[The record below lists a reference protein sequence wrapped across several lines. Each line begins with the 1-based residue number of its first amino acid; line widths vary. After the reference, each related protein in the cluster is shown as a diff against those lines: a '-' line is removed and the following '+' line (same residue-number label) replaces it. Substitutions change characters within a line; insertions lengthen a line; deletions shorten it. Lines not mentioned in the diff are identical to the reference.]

1 MARQQPWV
9 LAVQASAAGASERDS
24 LARSLES
31 NVPSHPDWILL
42 STCHRVELYGFGA
55 VPNLDAGLQVETG
68 DRAVRHLM
76 RVAAGLESAIVGEDE
91 VLHQVREALSDARAD
106 RQLDSRLQRLFE
118 TAIAAG
124 RRARAGRTAASGNLA
139 QSAVAWLQKKSSLA
153 GGTVL
158 VVGAGRMGSALAH
171 SARLAGAEITIAS
184 RDASRADRLAN
195 VYGGRGT
202 DLAGGA
208 AMAPKSSAV
217 AVALAGTW
225 HEFQPLLGE
234 LPPIADISAPSA
246 LPAAI
251 RARLNGGYLGIDDLY
266 VRPEP
271 LPSAYI
277 DEADRV
283 VTAKTREYVE
293 WLDGRS

>member
-1 MARQQPWV
+1 MPHQEPWV
-9 LAVQASAAGASERDS
+9 MAVQAGAAAASQRDRV
-24 LARSLES
+24 ARSFES
-31 NVPSHPDWILL
+31 RVPTHPDWILL
-42 STCHRVELYGFGA
+42 STCHRVELYGFGPVPELDEGFYLEKGHSA
-55 VPNLDAGLQVETG
+55 VN
-68 DRAVRHLM
+68 HLI

-91 VLHQVREALSDARAD
+91 VLHQVREALSDARAA

-139 QSAVAWLQKKSSLA
+139 QSAVAWLQKKSSLE

-171 SARLAGAEITIAS
+171 AARLAGAEVTIAS
-184 RDASRADRLAN
+184 RDAARADRLAH

-208 AMAPKSSAV
+208 ELALKSSAV

-225 HEFQPLLGE
+225 HEFQPVQGE
-234 LPPIADISAPSA
+234 LPPIADISAPAA
-246 LPAAI
+246 LTAAV

-271 LPSAYI
+271 LPSGYI
-277 DEADRV
+277 EEADRV
-283 VTAKTREYVE
+283 VAAKTREYVA

>member
-1 MARQQPWV
+1 MAHQEPWV
-9 LAVQASAAGASERDS
+9 MAVQADAAAASERDR
-24 LARSLES
+24 LGRLLEGK
-31 NVPSHPDWILL
+31 VTSHSDWILL

-55 VPNLDAGLQVETG
+55 VPDLDNGLQVETG
-68 DRAVRHLM
+68 DRAVRHLI

-91 VLHQVREALSDARAD
+91 VLHQVREALSEARAD
-106 RQLDSRLQRLFE
+106 GQLDSRLQRLFE

-139 QSAVAWLQKKSSLA
+139 QTAVAWLQKKSSLA

-171 SARLAGAEITIAS
+171 SARLAGAQITIAS
-184 RDASRADRLAN
+184 RDAARADRLAN

-208 AMAPKSSAV
+208 AIAPTSSAV

-225 HEFQPLLGE
+225 HEFQPPQGE

-271 LPSAYI
+271 LPSGYI

-283 VTAKTREYVE
+283 VEAKTREYVQ

>member
-1 MARQQPWV
+1 MSDQQLWV
-9 LAVQASAAGASERDS
+9 MAVQAGAAGPSERDR
-24 LARSLES
+24 LARSLEGR
-31 NVPSHPDWILL
+31 VPSHPDWILL

-55 VPNLDAGLQVETG
+55 LPDLDDGLHLQTG
-68 DRAVRHLM
+68 DRAVRHLV

-91 VLHQVREALSDARAD
+91 VLHQVREALSGARAA
-106 RQLDSRLQRLFE
+106 RPLDSRLQRLFE

-139 QSAVAWLQKKSSLA
+139 QSAVAWLQQKSNLKGSP
-153 GGTVL
+153 VL

-171 SARLAGAEITIAS
+171 SARLAGAEVTIAS
-184 RDASRADRLAN
+184 RDAARADRLAH

-208 AMAPKSSAV
+208 ELAPKSSAV
-217 AVALAGTW
+217 AVALAGAW
-225 HEFQPLLGE
+225 DEFQPAQGQ

-246 LPAAI
+246 VSAAV
-251 RARLNGGYLGIDDLY
+251 RAKLNGGYLGIDDLY
-266 VRPEP
+266 VRPQA
-271 LPSAYI
+271 LPSGYI

-283 VTAKTREYVE
+283 VEAKTREYVE
-293 WLDGRS
+293 WLDGRG

>member
-1 MARQQPWV
+1 MSDHQPWV
-9 LAVQASAAGASERDS
+9 MAVQAGTAGAGERDR
-24 LARSLES
+24 LARSLEGK
-31 NVPSHPDWILL
+31 VPSHPDWILL

-55 VPNLDAGLQVETG
+55 VPDLDEGLRLETG
-68 DRAVRHLM
+68 DRAVRHLI
-76 RVAAGLESAIVGEDE
+76 RVAAGLESVIVGEDE
-91 VLHQVREALSDARAD
+91 VLHQVREALSDARAA
-106 RQLDSRLQRLFE
+106 RSLDGRLQRLFE

-139 QSAVAWLQKKSSLA
+139 QSAVAWLQARSNLA
-153 GGTVL
+153 DRSVL

-171 SARLAGAEITIAS
+171 SARLAGAEVTIAS
-184 RDASRADRLAN
+184 RDVARANRLAH

-208 AMAPKSSAV
+208 ELAPKSSAV

-225 HEFQPLLGE
+225 HEFQPVEGA
-234 LPPIADISAPSA
+234 LPPIADISAP
-246 LPAAI
+246 PAVPAEV

-266 VRPEP
+266 VRPESVP
-271 LPSAYI
+271 TGYI

-283 VTAKTREYVE
+283 VAAKTREYVD

>member
-1 MARQQPWV
+1 MSNQQPWV
-9 LAVQASAAGASERDS
+9 MAVQAGGAGASERDR
-24 LARSLES
+24 LARSLEGRI
-31 NVPSHPDWILL
+31 PSHPDWILL

-55 VPNLDAGLQVETG
+55 VPDLDEGLQLETG
-68 DRAVRHLM
+68 DRAVRHLI

-91 VLHQVREALSDARAD
+91 VLHQVREALSDGRAARP
-106 RQLDSRLQRLFE
+106 LDGRLQRLFE

-139 QSAVAWLQKKSSLA
+139 QSAIAWLQQRSSLA
-153 GGTVL
+153 GGAVL

-171 SARLAGAEITIAS
+171 SARLAGAEVTIAS
-184 RDASRADRLAN
+184 RDAARADRLAH

-208 AMAPKSSAV
+208 ELAPKSSAV

-225 HEFQPLLGE
+225 HEFQPVQSG
-234 LPPIADISAPSA
+234 LPPVADISAPPA
-246 LPAAI
+246 LTAAA

-266 VRPEP
+266 VRSEP
-271 LPSAYI
+271 LPSGYI

-283 VTAKTREYVE
+283 VAAKTLEYVK

>member
-1 MARQQPWV
+1 MSEQQPWV
-9 LAVQASAAGASERDS
+9 MAVQAATAGAGERDR
-24 LARSLES
+24 LARSLEAK
-31 NVPSHPDWILL
+31 VPSHPDWILL
-42 STCHRVELYGFGA
+42 STCHRVELYGFGT
-55 VPNLDAGLQVETG
+55 VPDLDEGLRLETG
-68 DRAVRHLM
+68 DRAVRHII

-91 VLHQVREALSDARAD
+91 VLHQVREALSDARAA
-106 RQLDSRLQRLFE
+106 RSLDGRLQRLFE

-139 QSAVAWLQKKSSLA
+139 QSAVAWLQERSNLA
-153 GGTVL
+153 DRTVL

-171 SARLAGAEITIAS
+171 SARLAGAEVTIAS
-184 RDASRADRLAN
+184 RDAARADRLAH

-208 AMAPKSSAV
+208 ELAPKSSAV

-225 HEFQPLLGE
+225 HEFQPVNGA
-234 LPPIADISAPSA
+234 LPPIADISAPPAVSA
-246 LPAAI
+246 VV

-266 VRPEP
+266 VRPETV
-271 LPSAYI
+271 PSGYI

-283 VTAKTREYVE
+283 VAAKTHEYVH